1 MTHGVGQV
9 CQKGSEYSDQVTSP
23 AVSRSGK
30 AFRLVSQA
38 ALASLCVIIVT
49 GALVRLTGSG
59 LGCEDWPRCNEQKLI
74 DVSTH
79 HTRIEQLNRLFTGVV
94 SLSVVVAVLGAY
106 RRKRVEPRLVRWAWS
121 LVIGVIAQV
130 VLGGVVVLTGLH
142 PLANMGHFL
151 LSMVLVTCG
160 WVLVQLARRSETDQY
175 VPAQVVRHI
184 SDTVLSR
191 LRWAL
196 TVSGLAAIVSGTVV
210 TASGPHAGDEN
221 APRFDFSLSSV
232 ARLHGLTVIVTVAII
247 VALLVMTF
255 KRSTDA
261 ESRRLRESVTV
272 VGWCAVAQASVGY
285 WQYFTGVP
293 AGLVLVHIAGA
304 TALWLSVC
312 NVVFSPAD
320 TARPTS

>member
-1 MTHGVGQV
+1 
-9 CQKGSEYSDQVTSP
+9 VT
-23 AVSRSGK
+23 
-30 AFRLVSQA
+30 QA

-94 SLSVVVAVLGAY
+94 SASVVVAVLGAY
-106 RRKRVEPRLVRWAWS
+106 RRRAIEPRLVRWAWS
-121 LVIGVIAQV
+121 LVIGVLAQV

-160 WVLVQLARRSETDQY
+160 WVLVQLARRSESDHY
-175 VPAQVVRHI
+175 VPGPVVRSI
-184 SDTVLSR
+184 RDVGLSR
-191 LRWAL
+191 LRWAMSL
-196 TVSGLAAIVSGTVV
+196 CAIAAIVTGTVV

-221 APRFDFSLSSV
+221 APRFNFALSSV
-232 ARLHGLTVIVTVAII
+232 ARIHGLVVIATVTLI
-247 VALLVMTF
+247 VALLYA
-255 KRSTDA
+255 S
-261 ESRRLRESVTV
+261 SRRSSDRDVRHLRESVTV
-272 VGWCAVAQASVGY
+272 VGWLAVAQAGVGY
-285 WQYFTGVP
+285 WQFFTGVP

-304 TALWLSVC
+304 TVLWLSVC
-312 NVVFSPAD
+312 NVVVSPGSKV
-320 TARPTS
+320 RPAG